1 MKPKATG
8 ALVVIVFL
16 FSIVTILPN
25 YLAYATSSEKILLK
39 QQFEQFPG
47 QKISGYCNLKFT
59 DDGHLEWSMRVDGL
73 QSGTKGHF
81 DLNHW
86 IGETDVHF
94 IANGEGKA
102 GSENQ
107 IVKIDGFAQSLF
119 SKFLKCQVH
128 TAGRTHFTSP
138 VIALGVPGSSN
149 NDHVENNN
157 EVSSGDESLNKDSSQ
172 IALAESSFTESKNN
186 DSNLVKSQKFFLFT
200 TLDYV
205 FGLFNNNNQN
215 QNTDSFSSENISP
228 GLSRA
233 NNKKSS
239 DDFSPLGFIFGPP
252 SPFENTIKDKGPTE
266 KGSDDKGPT
275 EKGSDD
281 KGPTE
286 KGSDDKGPTEK
297 GSDDKGPT
305 EKGSDDKK
313 PKNGESSNEDPP
325 EKDSVNKDSAET
337 DTEDK
342 DSSKKNSE
350 NKGAEQSTDSI
361 KCSPGQKKNGIC

>member
-25 YLAYATSSEKILLK
+25 HLAYAASSEKILLK

-59 DDGHLEWSMRVDGL
+59 DDGHLEWRMRVDGL

-86 IGETDVHF
+86 IGEDDVHF
-94 IANGEGKA
+94 IANGEGQA

-119 SKFLKCQVH
+119 SKFVKCQVH
-128 TAGRTHFTSP
+128 TAGQTHFTSP

-149 NDHVENNN
+149 DDTDKNNN
-157 EVSSGDESLNKDSSQ
+157 EVTSGEESVNKDSSQ
-172 IALAESSFTESKNN
+172 FALAESNFTESQNN
-186 DSNLVKSQKFFLFT
+186 DSNFAKSQKFFLFA

-215 QNTDSFSSENISP
+215 QNTDSFSSKDSPP

-233 NNKKSS
+233 NNKMNSG
-239 DDFSPLGFIFGPP
+239 DFSPIGFIFGPP
-252 SPFENTIKDKGPTE
+252 SPFENNVKDKGPTE
-266 KGSDDKGPT
+266 KGSD
-275 EKGSDD
+275 
-281 KGPTE
+281 
-286 KGSDDKGPTEK
+286 
-297 GSDDKGPT
+297 
-305 EKGSDDKK
+305 
-313 PKNGESSNEDPP
+313 
-325 EKDSVNKDSAET
+325 NK
-337 DTEDK
+337 
-342 DSSKKNSE
+342 
-350 NKGAEQSTDSI
+350 
-361 KCSPGQKKNGIC
+361 